1 MDWKTASS
9 YYETRLTDALNIQRH
24 AVNLANLPQAEVPEK
39 LNQILLQ
46 EAQPARRQLER
57 LKKRE
62 FRIAVVGLEKAGK
75 NPDMCCTKLSNKML

>member
-39 LNQILLQ
+39 LKQTV
-46 EAQPARRQLER
+46 PTPD
-57 LKKRE
+57 KCST
-62 FRIAVVGLEKAGK
+62 VGPPIKTSSHTTPVGGV
-75 NPDMCCTKLSNKML
+75 PGS